1 MLQCCTYETYLWL
14 LVLNVTEFTLPALS
28 LELIKDSQSV
38 KTLWVPPAFLAECFI
53 AICSLIYIPF
63 T

>member
-1 MLQCCTYETYLWL
+1 MKPGVCFYFLMLLTFIMLQCCTYETYLWL

-38 KTLWVPPAFLAECFI
+38 
-53 AICSLIYIPF
+53 
-63 T
+63 